1 VSASGAPRPAP
12 RMTAAFVAFRNPSFR
27 WHWVS
32 TLSSFSA
39 MQMQTVALGI
49 LGWKLSGSYA
59 VVGILQAAFAIPMA
73 IFALPGGAMVDRIE
87 KRRVVALSQSVLGL
101 IGATIAVLVHA
112 DLITIVLLFI
122 GGAIQGALFSVNGP
136 ARTALL
142 SEIVTTEELP
152 AAMSMQN
159 IAMNG
164 TRVVGPALAG
174 ILIALVSVHGAYY
187 ATALLYLTTVW
198 AILHVPRTSAHE
210 GRARRPIL
218 SEVRAG
224 LGYVFGHQL
233 LRSLM
238 LSGLAVAL
246 FIMPYQ
252 VMLPGFAD
260 SLGHEELF
268 GAMIAVSGVG
278 GLIGSFG
285 AALAA
290 QSSRKPYVQ
299 FILGL
304 CAGGALIALGSLPLV
319 IGPAGAFLALAA
331 VGAFSTAYMTLNQT
345 MLMVECDPA
354 YRGRVMS
361 IAMLTFSAMP
371 LMALPL
377 GILADAIGG
386 SRAFMVQGSVVF
398 FAMIALAVVNR
409 AHTFGGRT
417 APTAVGEPAEVA
429 SRTSA

>member
-1 VSASGAPRPAP
+1 MSASGAPRTGP
-12 RMTAAFVAFRNPSFR
+12 RMTAAFIAFRNPSFR

-73 IFALPGGAMVDRIE
+73 VFALPGGAMVDRIE

-174 ILIALVSVHGAYY
+174 ILIAVVSVHGAYY

-290 QSSRKPYVQ
+290 QSNRKPYVQ

-304 CAGGALIALGSLPLV
+304 CAGGALIALGTLPLV
-319 IGPAGAFLALAA
+319 LGPAGAFLALAA
-331 VGAFSTAYMTLNQT
+331 VGAASTAYMTLNQT
-345 MLMVECDPA
+345 MLMVECDPV

-377 GILADAIGG
+377 GVLADAIGG
-386 SRAFMVQGSVVF
+386 SRAFMVQGTVVLG
-398 FAMIALAVVNR
+398 AMIALALANR
-409 AHTFGGRT
+409 AHTFGERGDAT
-417 APTAVGEPAEVA
+417 EHATIA
-429 SRTSA
+429 SRTSV

>member
-1 VSASGAPRPAP
+1 MQGPGAPRPAP
-12 RMTAAFVAFRNPSFR
+12 RLTAAFVAFRNRHFR
-27 WHWVS
+27 WHWLS
-32 TLSSFSA
+32 TLGSFSA

-49 LGWKLSGSYA
+49 LGWELSHSYA

-73 IFALPGGAMVDRIE
+73 LFALPGGAMVDRLE
-87 KRRVVALSQSVLGL
+87 KRRVVVLSQSVLGL
-101 IGATIAVLVHA
+101 IGVAIAALVQA
-112 DLITIVLLFI
+112 DLITVVLLFV
-122 GGAIQGALFSVNGP
+122 GGALQGALFSVNGP

-142 SEIVTTEELP
+142 SEVVTTEELP

-159 IAMNG
+159 IAMNS

-174 ILIALVSVHGAYY
+174 GLIATVSIESAYY
-187 ATALLYLTTVW
+187 ATAALYLMTVW
-198 AILHVPRTSAHE
+198 AILHVPRTSAHT
-210 GRARRPIL
+210 GRARGSIL
-218 SEVRAG
+218 GEVRAG
-224 LGYVFGHQL
+224 LGYVFGHPL

-260 SLGHEELF
+260 SLGHAELF

-285 AALAA
+285 AAFAA
-290 QSSRKPYVQ
+290 QSRRKPYVQ
-299 FILGL
+299 FLLGL
-304 CAGGALIALGSLPLV
+304 TAGGALIALGTLPLAF
-319 IGPAGAFLALAA
+319 GPTGAFIALAA
-331 VGAFSTAYMTLNQT
+331 VGAVSTAYMTLNQT

-377 GILADAIGG
+377 GVLADAIGG
-386 SRAFMVQGSVVF
+386 ASAFVAQG
-398 FAMIALAVVNR
+398 AVVIAAMFTLALVNR
-409 AHTFGGRT
+409 RHTFGGRHSP
-417 APTAVGEPAEVA
+417 AMEPAEGGA
-429 SRTSA
+429 GRTHA

>member
-1 VSASGAPRPAP
+1 MHGPGAPRPA
-12 RMTAAFVAFRNPSFR
+12 RLTAAFVAFRNRHFR
-27 WHWVS
+27 WHWLS
-32 TLSSFSA
+32 TLGSFSA

-49 LGWKLSGSYA
+49 LGWELSHSYA

-73 IFALPGGAMVDRIE
+73 LFALPGGAMVDRLE
-87 KRRVVALSQSVLGL
+87 KRRVVVLSQAALGL
-101 IGATIAVLVHA
+101 IGVAIAVLVQA
-112 DLITIVLLFI
+112 DLITVLLLFM
-122 GGAIQGALFSVNGP
+122 GGALQGALFSVNGP

-142 SEIVTTEELP
+142 SEVVTTEELP

-159 IAMNG
+159 IAMNS
-164 TRVVGPALAG
+164 TRVVGPAVAG
-174 ILIALVSVHGAYY
+174 GLIAAVGIGRIEVAYY
-187 ATALLYLTTVW
+187 LTAALYVMTVW

-210 GRARRPIL
+210 GRTRRPIFA
-218 SEVRAG
+218 EVGAG
-224 LGYVFGHQL
+224 LGYVFGHPL

-238 LSGLAVAL
+238 LSGLMVAL

-260 SLGHEELF
+260 SLGHAELF

-278 GLIGSFG
+278 GLAGSFG

-290 QSSRKPYVQ
+290 QSRRKPYVQ
-299 FILGL
+299 FLLGL
-304 CAGGALIALGSLPLV
+304 CSGGALIGLGSLPLM
-319 IGPAGAFLALAA
+319 IGPAGAFIALAA
-331 VGAFSTAYMTLNQT
+331 VGATSTAYMTLNQT

-377 GILADAIGG
+377 GVLADLIGG
-386 SRAFMVQGSVVF
+386 ASAFLVQGGIVLAAMVV
-398 FAMIALAVVNR
+398 LAFVNR
-409 AHTFGGRT
+409 AHTFGERQLP
-417 APTAVGEPAEVA
+417 ASEPVEVA
-429 SRTSA
+429 GRTSA